1 MAKAV
6 ANELFNE
13 EEKDLGNG
21 LAEVS
26 VMEEP
31 YIHTMIRSISTTA
44 IPLEG
49 TKPWYEVDAEVGAW
63 IQKGYKLIST
73 HFLGQD
79 PNGFMFAYILSK

>member
-1 MAKAV
+1 MAKAI
-6 ANELFNE
+6 AEELFAE
-13 EEKDLGNG
+13 EVEN
-21 LAEVS
+21 V
-26 VMEEP
+26 VEEP

-49 TKPWYEVDAEVGAW
+49 TMPWYEVDKEVGDW
-63 IQKGYKLIST
+63 VQRGYRLVNT